1 MQGILVVPGVHRGAG
16 AAPRFTKPQGAGLSK
31 GPGGGRRPAA
41 SFCGIVLGFLDES
54 QDPDRCF
61 RESRRHPRAPS
72 KLSAK
77 KQMPKVKGGK
87 AFLHA
92 FLHVDKFGVRLY
104 DQFLKSESQKSF
116 ELQAGVGARFLA
128 LPEGSLI

>member
-1 MQGILVVPGVHRGAG
+1 LHGLPPFTFQKIQGIRVVPSVHRGAG
-16 AAPRFTKPQGAGLSK
+16 AAPRLTKPQGAGLSK

-61 RESRRHPRAPS
+61 PEPRRNLRAPS

-77 KQMPKVKGGK
+77 KQMPKVKGAKIYMG
-87 AFLHA
+87 FDFFCIL
-92 FLHVDKFGVRLY
+92 L
-104 DQFLKSESQKSF
+104 
-116 ELQAGVGARFLA
+116 
-128 LPEGSLI
+128 